1 MTLAVDVVWG
11 DASAF
16 LKAASHLQQRSQG
29 QGTPA
34 GNRQGD
40 HMATIHLQLM
50 IEMAQQPSAI
60 GKICNS
66 GTRRAIKK
74 EANRD
79 TLVGVETV

>member
-1 MTLAVDVVWG
+1 
-11 DASAF
+11 
-16 LKAASHLQQRSQG
+16 
-29 QGTPA
+29 
-34 GNRQGD
+34 
-40 HMATIHLQLM
+40 M

-79 TLVGVETV
+79 TLVGVEAV